1 MATNLHDYPLLRGAQ
16 ASTLE
21 APGKGV
27 SAVIQSRLSTLLGE
41 RRISITELAR
51 GAGINYQAAHS
62 LYHDKTRRFDADV
75 LDGVCRF
82 LGIQVGDLLVHIP
95 DTEGEDA

>member
-1 MATNLHDYPLLRGAQ
+1 MRGNLCDYPLLQGVQ

-41 RRISITELAR
+41 RRMSITELAR

-82 LGIQVGDLLVHIP
+82 LGVQVGDLLVYSP
-95 DTEGEDA
+95 ETEGEDA